1 VTSTSSTPGLQ
12 RTDRRFDG
20 FTARYSAHTGALLE
34 ACWGDLCDAS

>member
-1 VTSTSSTPGLQ
+1 MTSTSSTPGLQ

-20 FTARYSAHTGALLE
+20 FTARHSAHTGALLE